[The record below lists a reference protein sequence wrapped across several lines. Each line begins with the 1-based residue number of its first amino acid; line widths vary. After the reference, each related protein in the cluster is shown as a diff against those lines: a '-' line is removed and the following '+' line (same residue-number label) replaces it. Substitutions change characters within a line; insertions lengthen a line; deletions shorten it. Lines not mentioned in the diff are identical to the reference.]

1 MARRSSPSTPTPA
14 DLLAHHTVSEGMRF
28 GLFTCTPDADIR
40 ELAAAMA
47 EHSIHSVVVAGIER
61 RDRGGEH
68 LSWGI
73 VSDLDLIRALRPGG
87 DEATAGELAGTEVIT
102 IAPDETLEGAVQLM
116 AEHDAAHLVVVS
128 PQTGLPVGMLSTLDI
143 ARALT

>member
-1 MARRSSPSTPTPA
+1 MATRSSPTPTPA
-14 DLLAHHTVSEGMRF
+14 ELLARRTVREGMQL
-28 GLFTCTPDADIR
+28 GLYTCSPDAGIQ

-68 LSWGI
+68 LAWGI

-87 DEATAGELAGTEVIT
+87 ENATAGELAGTEILTVS
-102 IAPDETLEGAVQLM
+102 PNETLEGAVQLM
-116 AEHDAAHLVVVS
+116 TEHETAHLVVVS
-128 PQTGLPVGMLSTLDI
+128 PQTGRPVGMLSTLDV
-143 ARALT
+143 ARAVA